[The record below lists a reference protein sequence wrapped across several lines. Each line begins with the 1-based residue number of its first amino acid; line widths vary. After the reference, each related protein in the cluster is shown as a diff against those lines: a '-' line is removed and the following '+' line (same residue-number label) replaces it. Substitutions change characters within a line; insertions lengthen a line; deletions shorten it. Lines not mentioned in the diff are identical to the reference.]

1 MQFELKRD
9 FSANVDVT
17 KLQSNDPAL
26 GEKETAP
33 LANTLNF
40 QLDAQNLLKKAS
52 FRDRKSVV

>member
-52 FRDRKSVV
+52 FR